1 VSARKYDVYGIGN
14 AIMDFQI
21 EVSEEDIQRF
31 GLEKGSMTLAEPGD
45 HQKLLAALLGK
56 EIKQSS
62 GGSGANTI
70 IALSQLGKSVSYG
83 CIVGDD
89 PRGSEYLDELKEL
102 GVSLFNAP
110 VPGGVTGLSVVM
122 ITPDAER
129 TMSTCLGIT
138 GSFAPEHVSAEVIAD
153 SKWIYIEGYLFA
165 SDTGRQAVQHAI
177 SHAKTSGTKI
187 AVTLSD
193 GFIVDFFRDSV
204 TEAIRDADLLFANRN
219 EALKYVGA
227 DDEIEALR
235 ALKRISRNV
244 VVTLGEKGAL
254 ASFEGTEAQ
263 VEAFPVKAVDD
274 TGAGDMFA
282 AGFLDGVLRGLPV
295 ADSARLACFLA
306 GRVVS
311 QFGARMKGDILSMIE
326 NEPGLLS

>member
-1 VSARKYDVYGIGN
+1 MSARKYDVYGIGN
-14 AIMDFQI
+14 AIMDLQLEI
-21 EVSEEDIQRF
+21 TEEELQKF
-31 GLEKGSMTLAEPGD
+31 GLEKGSMTLAESAE
-45 HQKLLAALLGK
+45 HQKLLAALFGK

-89 PRGSEYLDELKEL
+89 PRGNEYLSELKEL

-110 VPGGVTGLSVVM
+110 VSGGVTGLSIVM

-138 GSFAPEHVSAEVIAD
+138 STFSPEHVSPEVIAD
-153 SKWIYIEGYLFA
+153 SKWIYLEGYLFA
-165 SDTGRQAVQHAI
+165 TDTGRAAVGHAV
-177 SHAKTSGTKI
+177 SCAKTSGTKI

-193 GFIVDFFRDSV
+193 GFIVDFFKDSV
-204 TEAIRDADLLFANRN
+204 TETIREADLLFANRN
-219 EALKYVGA
+219 EALRYTGVE
-227 DDEIEALR
+227 DEVEALR
-235 ALKRISRNV
+235 ILKQMSKNV
-244 VVTLGEKGAL
+244 VITLGERGVL
-254 ASFEGTEAQ
+254 ASFDGVETQ
-263 VEAFPVKAVDD
+263 VEAFSVKAVDD
-274 TGAGDMFA
+274 TGAGDIFA

-306 GRVVS
+306 GKVVS
-311 QFGARMKGDILSMIE
+311 QYGARLKGNVLSMVE